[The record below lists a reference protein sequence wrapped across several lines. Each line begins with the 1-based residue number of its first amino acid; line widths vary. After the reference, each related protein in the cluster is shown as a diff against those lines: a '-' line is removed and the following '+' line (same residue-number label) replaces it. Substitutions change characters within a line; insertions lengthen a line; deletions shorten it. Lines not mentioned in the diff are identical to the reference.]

1 MKKFFAILL
10 TLVLVVGAFAACGGN
25 TEETTA
31 ADDTTAAA
39 EETTGAALTAT
50 DGVLVMATNAA
61 FPPYEFKEGDNFAG
75 IDVEI
80 AGKIAEKLGL
90 TLEIKDV
97 EFGTI
102 VGGVQTGKFDMGMA
116 GMTVTD
122 ERLESVNFSTSYA
135 TGIQVVIVSEDSAI
149 ASLDDLKGDG
159 SMKFGVQQ
167 DTTGDIYASS
177 SVEKGGYGEENV
189 VRYKTGAAAVQ
200 ALKTGKV
207 DAVIIDNE
215 PAKSFVTE
223 NEGLKI
229 LDAEWA
235 VEDYAIAI
243 AKENTALLTAVN
255 NALAELTAD
264 GTVASIVAKYIPTA
278 AVEDTTAEAVED
290 TTAAAE
296 ETTVAA

>member
-31 ADDTTAAA
+31 ADGTTAAA

-177 SVEKGGYGEENV
+177 SVEDGGYGEENV

-215 PAKSFVTE
+215 PAKSFVAE

-278 AVEDTTAEAVED
+278 AVEDTTA
-290 TTAAAE
+290 AAE